1 MSRDDLGYNLKLFS
15 EYLIQKINHR
25 ILIQRILRRNNLS
38 SIWKLVELTTATLSD
53 FVINTIKEILRYHK
67 TKYSMT
73 Y

>member
-25 ILIQRILRRNNLS
+25 ILIQRISRNNLS
-38 SIWKLVELTTATLSD
+38 SIWKLVELSTATLSD